1 MCGHLAR
8 AGFDV
13 TAFDLDAARLGA
25 GRLGRRASG
34 RVSGRLRFRG
44 RGPDHDA
51 AGAAPRRVGAARLF
65 RFWRRDRRPG
75 AGLDRDRHE
84 HELGGGRVAG
94 RGGGSERGVDV
105 LDAPVAGQSIGA
117 KAGTL
122 AIYVGGDPADVFE
135 RARPLFDAMGDP
147 ARVFHLGPNGAG
159 YTVKLLLNLMWFIE
173 SVAVGEVL
181 SVGVK
186 AGVPLD
192 RLHEALV
199 GSPANSVF
207 LERDVRMVLDDGDYD
222 EAFPM
227 RLVTKDLGLAVD
239 LAGEV
244 GVPAELTALVEQI
257 HRRASE
263 PVRRRRGRDQRRPA
277 LRGPGGC
284 TAPASQKLSR
294 ACRRHRCRNK
304 LNRESAYAT
313 RIGCPRSRCGADHR
327 CSGARGDQRHG
338 RQPAGQPRRRGRRLL
353 APGMGRG
360 HDPGLAREPGLP
372 TVVRYGTRGFAGC
385 RPGASAASCSPAAP
399 GGRPGWRDCFAAV
412 AERRLARGNPLHACR
427 RG

>member
-1 MCGHLAR
+1 MSASAGAISRVGFIGLGNMGGPMCGHLAR

-13 TAFDLDAARLGA
+13 TAFDLNDAALARVVSVGARAAESAVDCASGVEVLITMLPAPPQVESVLLGSSGA
-25 GRLGRRASG
+25 GGLIDALAPGSIAIDMSTSSVAVG
-34 RVSGRLRFRG
+34 SRVV
-44 RGPDHDA
+44 A
-51 AGAAPRRVGAARLF
+51 AAQ
-65 RFWRRDRRPG
+65 
-75 AGLDRDRHE
+75 
-84 HELGGGRVAG
+84 
-94 RGGGSERGVDV
+94 ERGVDV

-117 KAGTL
+117 TAGTL
-122 AIYVGGDPADVFE
+122 AIYVGGDPDVFE

-159 YTVKLLLNLMWFIE
+159 YTVKLLLNLMWFIK

-257 HRRASE
+257 HRR
-263 PVRRRRGRDQRRPA
+263 VRNLYGDDAGEISAVRLYEDLAGVQ
-277 LRGPGGC
+277 LR
-284 TAPASQKLSR
+284 
-294 ACRRHRCRNK
+294 
-304 LNRESAYAT
+304 
-313 RIGCPRSRCGADHR
+313 
-327 CSGARGDQRHG
+327 
-338 RQPAGQPRRRGRRLL
+338 
-353 APGMGRG
+353 
-360 HDPGLAREPGLP
+360 LP
-372 TVVRYGTRGFAGC
+372 
-385 RPGASAASCSPAAP
+385 
-399 GGRPGWRDCFAAV
+399 
-412 AERRLARGNPLHACR
+412 H
-427 RG
+427 

>member
-1 MCGHLAR
+1 MNAVERVGFIGLGNMGGPMCGHLVK

-13 TAFDLDAARLGA
+13 TAFDLSSDALSVVVEAGARAARSALDCASAVDALITMLPAPPHVQSVLLGA
-25 GRLGRRASG
+25 DGSDGVIGGLGPGTIAIDMSTSSVAVG
-34 RVSGRLRFRG
+34 SRVV
-44 RGPDHDA
+44 A
-51 AGAAPRRVGAARLF
+51 AAR
-65 RFWRRDRRPG
+65 
-75 AGLDRDRHE
+75 
-84 HELGGGRVAG
+84 
-94 RGGGSERGVDV
+94 ERGVDV

-122 AIYVGGDPADVFE
+122 AIYVGGDPDVFE

-257 HRRASE
+257 HRR
-263 PVRRRRGRDQRRPA
+263 VRNLYGDDAGEISAVRLYEDLAGVQ
-277 LRGPGGC
+277 LR
-284 TAPASQKLSR
+284 L
-294 ACRRHRCRNK
+294 
-304 LNRESAYAT
+304 
-313 RIGCPRSRCGADHR
+313 PR
-327 CSGARGDQRHG
+327 
-338 RQPAGQPRRRGRRLL
+338 
-353 APGMGRG
+353 
-360 HDPGLAREPGLP
+360 
-372 TVVRYGTRGFAGC
+372 
-385 RPGASAASCSPAAP
+385 
-399 GGRPGWRDCFAAV
+399 
-412 AERRLARGNPLHACR
+412 
-427 RG
+427 

>member
-1 MCGHLAR
+1 VNAVERVGFIGLGNMGGPMCGHLVK

-13 TAFDLDAARLGA
+13 TAFDLSSDALSVVVEAGARVARSALDCASAVDALITMLPAPPHVQSVLLGADGSDGVIGGLEPGTIAIDMSTSSVAVGSRVVAAAR
-25 GRLGRRASG
+25 
-34 RVSGRLRFRG
+34 
-44 RGPDHDA
+44 
-51 AGAAPRRVGAARLF
+51 
-65 RFWRRDRRPG
+65 
-75 AGLDRDRHE
+75 
-84 HELGGGRVAG
+84 
-94 RGGGSERGVDV
+94 ERGVDV

-122 AIYVGGDPADVFE
+122 AIYVGGDPDVFE

-257 HRRASE
+257 HRR
-263 PVRRRRGRDQRRPA
+263 VRNLYGDDAGEISAVRLYEDLAGVQ
-277 LRGPGGC
+277 LR
-284 TAPASQKLSR
+284 L
-294 ACRRHRCRNK
+294 
-304 LNRESAYAT
+304 
-313 RIGCPRSRCGADHR
+313 PR
-327 CSGARGDQRHG
+327 
-338 RQPAGQPRRRGRRLL
+338 
-353 APGMGRG
+353 
-360 HDPGLAREPGLP
+360 
-372 TVVRYGTRGFAGC
+372 
-385 RPGASAASCSPAAP
+385 
-399 GGRPGWRDCFAAV
+399 
-412 AERRLARGNPLHACR
+412 
-427 RG
+427 